1 MSTRDVVDGFSTARK
16 VIVFCAV
23 QSMTAARVAT
33 AAPATATGR
42 TFRLSTGGINR
53 GRDERAPEGDAARAE
68 APGRRLRQSISQYYR
83 RMIAGIQ
90 FALRRD
96 DLLSTVSPSKS

>member
-1 MSTRDVVDGFSTARK
+1 
-16 VIVFCAV
+16 
-23 QSMTAARVAT
+23 MTAARVAT

-53 GRDERAPEGDAARAE
+53 GREECAPKVMPLVLKRRPAAFD
-68 APGRRLRQSISQYYR
+68 SQLANSYR